1 MSDPWSELVQALL
14 AGAFGL
20 FALAMNTAITPT
32 YNDLF
37 VPAMSPGQLFPSLSD
52 PGGGAT
58 FLAEAAKFSSY
69 LLVNI
74 VDPAVALVAVGLGLL
89 YLSKAL
95 YQRSGPWAEALIVR
109 FIVAVVVAN
118 FTLLFATGILDLG
131 AITYP
136 TIAAWDGG
144 AWQNWT
150 NLAGWGQGAFIW
162 QNGALAFVLTFVEFS
177 LVLLLAIL
185 IGLRDA
191 GLAVLLVVLPVFT
204 LLWPIRPF
212 SALARRGWMLFIE
225 LALLPCVLVVPLEL
239 AVHSPNPILLVAF
252 FTLALSTPYL
262 ISISGAQL
270 SQLGFPAAGAAL
282 SGAVERGLLGASRT
296 TSGPIGGA
304 SAGGAGIAGAV
315 TSSVRAAGSVALPAV
330 APAAIAGALGQGASH
345 LVQHV
350 RSASGEFK
358 PSWKPVPPAGEE

>member
-1 MSDPWSELVQALL
+1 MSDPWNALIQALL

-20 FALAMNTAITPT
+20 FTVTMNAAITPT
-32 YNDLF
+32 YNGLF
-37 VPAMSPGQLFPSLSD
+37 VPAMSTSQLFPSLSD
-52 PGGGAT
+52 PSGGAA

-69 LLVNI
+69 LLVTI

-109 FIVAVVVAN
+109 FIIAVVVAN
-118 FTLLFATGILDLG
+118 FTILFATGILDIG
-131 AITYP
+131 AVTYP
-136 TIAAWDGG
+136 AIAGWDGG

-150 NLAGWGQGAFIW
+150 NLSGPSQVTFIW

-177 LVLLLAIL
+177 LVLLLSIL
-185 IGLRDA
+185 VGLRDA

-204 LLWPIRPF
+204 LLWPIPPF

-252 FTLALSTPYL
+252 LTLALSSPYL
-262 ISISGAQL
+262 ISISGSQL

-296 TSGPIGGA
+296 TSGPIGGG
-304 SAGGAGIAGAV
+304 STGTAGISGAV
-315 TSSVRAAGSVALPAV
+315 NRSARAAGSVALPAA
-330 APAAIAGALGQGASH
+330 APAVIAGALGHGAGR
-345 LVQHV
+345 LVTHV
-350 RSASGEFK
+350 HAASSRFK
-358 PSWKPVPPAGEE
+358 PSWKPAPPEGEE

>member
-1 MSDPWSELVQALL
+1 MSNPWSTLVQALL
-14 AGAFGL
+14 AGAFGV
-20 FALAMNTAITPT
+20 FVVALNAGITPT

-37 VPAMSPGQLFPSLSD
+37 VPAMAPSQLYPSLSD
-52 PGGGAT
+52 PAGGGAT
-58 FLAEAAKFSSY
+58 FLADAAKFSSY

-109 FIVAVVVAN
+109 FIIAVVVAN

-136 TIAAWDGG
+136 TVAAWDGG

-150 NLAGWGQGAFIW
+150 NLAGWGQETFIW
-162 QNGALAFVLTFVEFS
+162 QNGALALVLAFVEFS
-177 LVLLLAIL
+177 LVLLLAAL
-185 IGLRDA
+185 VGLRDA
-191 GLAVLLVVLPVFT
+191 GLAVLLVVLPAFT

-212 SALARRGWMLFIE
+212 SNLARRGWLLFIE
-225 LALLPCVLVVPLEL
+225 LALLPCVLVIPLEL
-239 AVHSPNPILLVAF
+239 AVHSSTPILLVGF
-252 FTLALSTPYL
+252 LTLALGTPYL

-270 SQLGFPAAGAAL
+270 AQLGFPSAGAAL
-282 SGAVERGLLGASRT
+282 SGAVERGLLGASRA
-296 TSGPIGGA
+296 TSAPIGGA
-304 SAGGAGIAGAV
+304 GGRPTVAGALV
-315 TSSVRAAGSVALPAV
+315 GTARAAGAVALPAA
-330 APAAIAGALGQGASH
+330 APAAVASALGHGASR

-350 RSASGEFK
+350 RTKSAEFK
-358 PSWKPVPPAGEE
+358 PDWKPVRPGSEE